1 MQAVLVGNTLP
12 MRCHKMEGM
21 FFIPDGR
28 CTVRYH
34 HAADMNP
41 LAPGGPDFLKLPV
54 GAQRELHNMGD
65 MDCKVQTLFSPSPPH
80 RPRFSDP
87 EPLAL
92 QAAVSQ
98 GATL

>member
-1 MQAVLVGNTLP
+1 MT
-12 MRCHKMEGM
+12 E
-21 FFIPDGR
+21 
-28 CTVRYH
+28 
-34 HAADMNP
+34 
-41 LAPGGPDFLKLPV
+41 LAPGGRDFLKLPV

-65 MDCKVQTLFSPSPPH
+65 MDCQVQALFSPSPP
-80 RPRFSDP
+80 RRLRFSDS